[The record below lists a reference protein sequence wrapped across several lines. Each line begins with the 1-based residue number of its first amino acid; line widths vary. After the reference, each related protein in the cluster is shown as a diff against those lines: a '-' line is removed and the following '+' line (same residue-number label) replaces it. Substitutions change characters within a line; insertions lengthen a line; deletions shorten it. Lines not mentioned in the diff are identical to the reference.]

1 MAGPLLALRA
11 AASLAKNKKMREKLA
26 KSVGAGLTGLAGL
39 GGYFATRK
47 APTKAKPAL
56 KRSMRFNK
64 QVATTTEKKP
74 TGAMAAYQKRMKAGQ
89 RKSNLQRKPR
99 K

>member
-26 KSVGAGLTGLAGL
+26 KSVAAGAGLAGL